1 MAEQSKAT
9 VVLIHGLWMTPLS
22 WEKWAERFSAKGYAV
37 ETPAWPGFDRPVE
50 EIRADT
56 SEIENLGLEEII
68 DHMEEVVKAIEG
80 PTIIMGH
87 SFGGAVT
94 EVLLDR
100 GLGDAGVGVDAAAVR
115 GITKLPIST
124 LRTAF
129 PILKSPANGH
139 RAVPIT
145 PEQFHYAFTNPMSEE
160 ESQPI
165 YDRYAVPG
173 AGRVL
178 WQGALANFNPHSPL
192 KVDFKNP
199 DRAPLLLIGGGDDH
213 VVPAKVSKETA
224 KKEGKAPAVT
234 EFKEFP
240 ERSHY
245 TVGQEGWEEV
255 ADYAID
261 WAQAQLDAVPA
272 TA

>member
-1 MAEQSKAT
+1 MAEQKPT

-22 WEKWAERFSAKGYAV
+22 WEHWVERFSAKGYTV

-68 DHMEEVVKAIEG
+68 DHMEEVIRAIEG
-80 PTIIMGH
+80 STIIMGH
-87 SFGGAVT
+87 SFGGAIT

-100 GLGDAGVGVDAAAVR
+100 GLGDAGVGIDAASVR

-124 LRTAF
+124 LRSAF

-145 PEQFHYAFTNPMSEE
+145 AEQFHYAFTNTMSAED
-160 ESQPI
+160 SQPI
-165 YDRYAVPG
+165 FERYAVPG

-178 WQGALANFNPHSPL
+178 WQGALANFNRHSPL
-192 KVDFKNP
+192 KVDFKNE
-199 DRAPLLLIGGGDDH
+199 DRAPLLLIGGGQDH
-213 VVPAKVSKETA
+213 VVPAKVDKEMA
-224 KKEGKAPAVT
+224 KKEGKSPSVT

-240 ERSHY
+240 DRSHY

-255 ADYAID
+255 ADYAIE
-261 WAQAQLDAVPA
+261 WAQSQLDAAPA
-272 TA
+272 AA

>member
-1 MAEQSKAT
+1 
-9 VVLIHGLWMTPLS
+9 
-22 WEKWAERFSAKGYAV
+22 
-37 ETPAWPGFDRPVE
+37 
-50 EIRADT
+50 
-56 SEIENLGLEEII
+56 
-68 DHMEEVVKAIEG
+68 
-80 PTIIMGH
+80 
-87 SFGGAVT
+87 
-94 EVLLDR
+94 
-100 GLGDAGVGVDAAAVR
+100 VR

-124 LRTAF
+124 LRSAF

-145 PEQFHYAFTNPMSEE
+145 AEQFHYAFTNTMSEE

-165 YDRYAVPG
+165 YERYAVPG

-178 WQGALANFNPHSPL
+178 WQGALANFNPHTPL

-199 DRAPLLLIGGGDDH
+199 ERAPLLLIGCGQDH
-213 VVPAKVSKETA
+213 VVPAKVDEEMA
-224 KKEGKAPAVT
+224 KKGGKAPAVT

-255 ADYAID
+255 ADYAIE
-261 WAQAQLDAVPA
+261 WAQAQLDAA
-272 TA
+272 